1 MTKILRVETIHDG
14 WSKFLMLTVRLA
26 DGVELRRE
34 VEDHG
39 SAVTVLP
46 YDPERRVALLVRQ
59 LRVPVLHAGGPDTV
73 LEAPAGRIESADP
86 AECARREAVEEVGV
100 ALTTLD
106 RVGTVWSMPGVAT
119 EQMTLYLAPFSARD
133 RVGAGGGLSS
143 EHENIE
149 VVEMPLSEL
158 WSLYVEGQLED
169 LKTLALVQ
177 ALRLR
182 EPQLFTA

>member
-1 MTKILRVETIHDG
+1 MVEILHVETVHDG
-14 WSKFLMLTVRLA
+14 WGKFLILTVRLA

-39 SAVTVLP
+39 AAVTVLP

-59 LRVPVLHAGGPDTV
+59 LRVPVLYAGGASTL
-73 LEAPAGRIESADP
+73 LEAPAGRLESADP
-86 AECARREAVEEVGV
+86 AECARREADEEVGV
-100 ALTTLD
+100 ALTRLD
-106 RVGTVWSMPGVAT
+106 HVGTVWTMPGVAT
-119 EQMTLYLAPFSARD
+119 ERMTLYLAQFGARD

-149 VVEMPLSEL
+149 VVEMPLAEL
-158 WSLYVEGQLED
+158 WSMCTQGTLD
-169 LKTLALVQ
+169 DMKTLTLVQ

-182 EPQLFTA
+182 EPQLFEG

>member
-1 MTKILRVETIHDG
+1 MAEIKRVETIHDG
-14 WSKFLMLTVRLA
+14 WGKFLILTVRLA

-39 SAVTVLP
+39 AAVTVLP

-59 LRVPVLHAGGPDTV
+59 LRVPVLYAGGASTL
-73 LEAPAGRIESADP
+73 LEAPAGRLESADP
-86 AECARREAVEEVGV
+86 AECARREANEEVGV
-100 ALTTLD
+100 ALTRLD
-106 RVGTVWSMPGVAT
+106 HVGTVWTMPGVAT
-119 EQMTLYLAPFSARD
+119 ERMTLYLAPFSARD

-149 VVEMPLSEL
+149 VVEMPLAEL
-158 WSLYVEGQLED
+158 WSMCVEGKLD
-169 LKTLALVQ
+169 DMKTLTLVQ

-182 EPQLFTA
+182 EPQLFAV